1 MILLQRGRCQK
12 ELQMVNRLVEIGH
25 DPLQIAAIALKMARR
40 EEKQRPI
47 AQISEVQEGRF
58 QNSRRKIKS
67 VERRKGRNSA
77 NGFTEKGMVRLTL
90 GAGRSHGVR
99 PADVVGTIAYHAK
112 FPGNTIGAISILDEH
127 TLVDVPQ
134 QYVEQT
140 LAKSG
145 KYQIHKKAV
154 KLTLA

>member
-1 MILLQRGRCQK
+1 
-12 ELQMVNRLVEIGH
+12 MVNLLVEIGH

-47 AQISEVQEGRF
+47 AHINEVQEGRS
-58 QNSRRKIKS
+58 QNPRRKINS
-67 VERRKGRNSA
+67 VERRTNRNGA
-77 NGFTEKGMVRLTL
+77 NGFGEKGMVRLTL
-90 GAGRSHGVR
+90 SLGRSHGVR
-99 PADVVGTIAYHAK
+99 HADVVRTIAYYAK
-112 FPGNTIGAISILDEH
+112 FPGNAIGAINILDKH

-145 KYQIHKKAV
+145 EYQIHNKAV
-154 KLTLA
+154 KLELA